1 VLVVLASLPGLTLR
15 LHHYII
21 ALMLLPS
28 TAFPTRLSAIY
39 QAFLLGLFING
50 GAAFEWDSILQTAD
64 EVRDRTGHSH
74 CTVG

>member
-1 VLVVLASLPGLTLR
+1 VLLVLAFLPNLTLR

-21 ALMLLPS
+21 ALILLPA

-50 GAAFEWDSILQTAD
+50 GAAFEWDSILQTAV
-64 EVRDRTGHSH
+64 EVRDRTVNS
-74 CTVG
+74 TSF